1 MCVVRI
7 DKSVNI
13 REQVCVGAIIAP
25 RCSVIPCAESP
36 FLLTR
41 STCAELQGRPE
52 AANLKP
58 NTSFECR
65 KIEIGPEKVFDVLLY
80 PDETASG
87 FVEAES
93 VFLRCVFRGAK
104 CSLVENEAKDD

>member
-13 REQVCVGAIIAP
+13 REQVCVGAVIAP
-25 RCSVIPCAESP
+25 RCGGNPCAESP
-36 FLLTR
+36 FLLAR

-52 AANLKP
+52 AVSLKP

-87 FVEAES
+87 FVAAGLGS
-93 VFLRCVFRGAK
+93 GICVSAAK